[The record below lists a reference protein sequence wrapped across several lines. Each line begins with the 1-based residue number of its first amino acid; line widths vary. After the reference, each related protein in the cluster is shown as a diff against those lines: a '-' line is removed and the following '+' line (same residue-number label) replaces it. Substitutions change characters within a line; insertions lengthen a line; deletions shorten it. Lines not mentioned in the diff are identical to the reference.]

1 VSIPASTTRILADFV
16 ASIDYERLP
25 AELTRRVTRQCL
37 DLVGVAL
44 AGSGEPAAQAVRRLA
59 GAPGP
64 VSVWGTPAMVR
75 PADAAFANATA
86 GHALDFDDM
95 WLPGA
100 HPSAPIFPA
109 AFAVAEAGGSSGR
122 DLIAAQAAGY
132 EVMGRLHSAVSGRFG
147 WHPTGVFGTFG
158 AAAAASRLLGLS
170 GERTA
175 AAFGIASSMASGID
189 GQSGTM
195 TKPLHAG
202 LAAQSGVRAALLAAD
217 GFTATESAF
226 EGRRSFFA
234 SFFPGVTP
242 QTWRL
247 TSALGSSYYP
257 LNPGIGIK
265 MYPAGYYMHQSFEA
279 ALGIVTAEEIAA
291 DDISSIRIAVHGPR
305 FSRPFPKSSLDA
317 KFSVQYMAV
326 MAVLYRRLTADLF
339 DEKVLFSEPV
349 QSLLARTT
357 GYDERDLPD
366 NPDIAHNPVT
376 ITCTDG
382 REFTL
387 SVTMPQSHWNYPLP
401 REAWLGKFR
410 ANASRVLAGDAVDG
424 LVDAFDQL
432 EQAPDVHAIAAL
444 LRRSAEADQ
453 AGDVVVGQGAVD
465 HGGHAHLL

>member
-1 VSIPASTTRILADFV
+1 MSSHTTTGILADFV
-16 ASIDYERLP
+16 ASIDYADLP
-25 AELTRRVTRQCL
+25 AALVRRVTRQCL

-44 AGSGEPAAQAVRRLA
+44 AGSDEPAVRAVRRLA
-59 GAPGP
+59 DAPGAA
-64 VSVWGTPAMVR
+64 SVWGTPGAAR
-75 PADAAFANATA
+75 AADAAFANATA

-100 HPSAPIFPA
+100 HPTAPIFPA
-109 AFAVAEAGGSSGR
+109 AFAVAEVAGRTGQ

-147 WHPTGVFGTFG
+147 WHPTGVFGTLG

-170 GERTA
+170 GAQTA
-175 AAFGIASSMASGID
+175 TAFGIASSMASGID

-217 GFTATESAF
+217 GFTATETAF

-234 SFFPGVTP
+234 SFFPAVTP

-279 ALGIVTAEEIAA
+279 ALDIATSEDLAA
-291 DDISSIRIAVHGPR
+291 DDISSIRVAVPGRRFDRQFPR
-305 FSRPFPKSSLDA
+305 AALDA
-317 KFSVQYMAV
+317 KFSVQYMAA
-326 MAVLYRRLTADLF
+326 MAVLYRRLDADLF
-339 DEKVLFSEPV
+339 DEEIVFSEPV
-349 QSLLARTT
+349 RALLSRITA
-357 GYDERDLPD
+357 YEERGLPD

-376 ITCTDG
+376 ITVRDG
-382 REFTL
+382 REFTA
-387 SVTMPQSHWNYPLP
+387 SVTMPKSHWNYPLP
-401 REAWLGKFR
+401 RDAWIGKFR
-410 ANASRVLAGDAVDG
+410 ANASRVLAAPAIDA
-424 LVDAFDQL
+424 LIDAFDHL
-432 EQAPDVHAIAAL
+432 EQAPDVTRIAKL
-444 LRRSAEADQ
+444 LRAE
-453 AGDVVVGQGAVD
+453 
-465 HGGHAHLL
+465 